1 MAARR
6 GRCSG
11 HALVAAALC
20 CACAAGVAGL
30 DLDEVMAALPAETRA
45 RLSKQ
50 NAEVRAVAGAIFPYI
65 FPAAPAYLQCIC
77 QVTAMTETIFREF
90 DSDRDGQL
98 SHAELQALLRPNPNP
113 NPSPNPNAK
122 PKPTPDPEPNRNIRE
137 LQALLRPSPNPN
149 PEPKPKPNPNPN
161 PSPNPN
167 PKLARTLILAPS
179 PQPQP

>member
-1 MAARR
+1 MAAGPRDGTPARMAARR

-45 RLSKQ
+45 RLSQQ

-65 FPAAPAYLQCIC
+65 FPVSPAYLQCIC

-98 SHAELQALLRPNPNP
+98 SHTELQALLRPGPNP

-122 PKPTPDPEPNRNIRE
+122 PKPTPNPEPNRNNRE

-149 PEPKPKPNPNPN
+149 P
-161 PSPNPN
+161 
-167 PKLARTLILAPS
+167 
-179 PQPQP
+179 